1 MTMNSN
7 VPTARQRVEIA
18 LLVLTLSSLAT
29 GSVFGQLDYDR
40 PPILYSTAEVHDPVA
55 RLQTRLDR
63 GEAKLEFDG
72 PGGYLKSL
80 LKELAVPESSQMLVF
95 SKTSFQQR
103 LISPR
108 TPRALY
114 FNDDVYVGFVQNG
127 DVLELSSM
135 DPQQGAIFYTLRQ
148 DDDGSPR
155 FVRDRGNCL
164 TCHASS
170 RTQEVPGHV
179 VRSVYPSL
187 SGLPHFGSG
196 TFRTNH
202 TSPLSQ
208 RWGGWY
214 VTGTHGKQRHM
225 GNVVSRDRDRPE
237 ILDVEAGANRATLE
251 DLFDTDPYLT
261 GHSDIVALMVLEH
274 QTEMHNRITHA
285 GFSARIALQQS
296 ASMNE
301 ILERPADYL
310 SESTERRLDN
320 AAEKVVGYLLFQ
332 EEAELTDPIRG
343 TSGFAE
349 EFAARGPFDRQ
360 GRSLRQFDLRRRLF
374 KHPCSYLIYSAEFDA
389 LPPPIKDRVHRR
401 LWEVL
406 TGQDS
411 SDEFAHLAASDRR
424 AILEILRDTK
434 KELPEYWRSDT

>member
-1 MTMNSN
+1 MLRPPRRK
-7 VPTARQRVEIA
+7 PTEVSRRRNAV
-18 LLVLTLSSLAT
+18 LLVLVAWLPA
-29 GSVFGQLDYDR
+29 GQLSAQIEYDR
-40 PPILYSTAEVHDPVA
+40 PPILYSTSDVHDPVA
-55 RLQTRLDR
+55 RLQQRLDAGQAELR
-63 GEAKLEFDG
+63 FDG
-72 PGGYLKSL
+72 PQGYLRSL
-80 LKELAVPESSQMLVF
+80 LKELSIPESSQMLVF

-108 TPRALY
+108 SPRALY
-114 FNDDVYVGFVQNG
+114 FNDDVYVGYVPHG

-135 DPQQGAIFYTLRQ
+135 DPRQGAVFYTLRQ
-148 DDDGSPR
+148 DDGGPPR
-155 FVRDRGNCL
+155 VVRDRGNCL

-170 RTQEVPGHV
+170 RTQDVPGNL

-202 TSPLSQ
+202 ASPLKE

-237 ILDVEAGANRATLE
+237 NLDVEAGANRTTL
-251 DLFDTDPYLT
+251 DGLVDTGPYLT
-261 GHSDIVALMVLEH
+261 DHSDIVALMVLEH

-285 GFSARIALQQS
+285 GYSARIALHQ
-296 ASMNE
+296 AAAMNE
-301 ILERPADYL
+301 ILERPAHYV

-320 AAEKVVGYLLFQ
+320 AAEKVLTYLLFQ
-332 EEAELTDPIRG
+332 DEAELTDPIHG
-343 TSGFAE
+343 TSGFTE
-349 EFAARGPFDRQ
+349 EFAARGPFDAQ
-360 GRSLRQFDLRRRLF
+360 GRSLRQFDLQRRLF
-374 KHPCSYLIYSAEFDA
+374 KYPCSYLIYSAGFNT
-389 LPPPIKDRVHRR
+389 LPEQVKGRIYRR

-406 TGQDS
+406 TGRDN
-411 SDEFAHLAASDRR
+411 SDDFAHLSADDRR

-434 KELPEYWRSDT
+434 DGLPDYFFD